1 MESKRRMMNFSD
13 YHRKARHGFSVAG
26 SGEIAIS

>member
-1 MESKRRMMNFSD
+1 MMDFSD
-13 YHRKARHGFSVAG
+13 YHRKARHGFDVTG